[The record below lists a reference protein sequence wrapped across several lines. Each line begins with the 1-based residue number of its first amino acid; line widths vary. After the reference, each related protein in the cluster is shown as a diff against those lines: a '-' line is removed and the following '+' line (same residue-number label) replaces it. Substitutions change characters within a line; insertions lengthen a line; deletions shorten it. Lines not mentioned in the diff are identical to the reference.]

1 MCWYEQLDEKVREYL
16 PDMTMERE
24 VPLSKHT
31 SFRIGGPARRLAF
44 PANRE
49 QLVILMGLAESCG
62 VKPFLLGRGTNLLVD
77 DRGLDTLVIK
87 TAEHMTAVRQLD
99 EVTLEA
105 DAGILLNHLAVYAQ
119 QHGLSGLEFAHG
131 IPGTLG
137 GAICMNAGAYGG
149 EMRQVVTEVTALLP
163 EGVRRFTAEEAAFG
177 YRRSAFLDTE
187 AVVLGARLRLTPDD
201 PAAIRRRMDDLMAR
215 RRQSQ
220 PLEYPSAGSTFKRPE
235 GYFAGTLIEQT
246 GLKGLT
252 VGGAQVSTK
261 HAGFVINVGGA
272 TPPTACIWSRRC
284 GSSAEKGT
292 SMEILIITGL
302 SGGGK
307 SRAASYLEDIG
318 YYTVDNLPA
327 EMMVK
332 FADFCAGSSG
342 RYDRVALVYDV
353 RSGEPT
359 DILIETLERLKA
371 SGVNCRMLFL
381 EADNQ
386 TIVNRYKET
395 RRMHPLQKKG
405 ESVEQAIRR
414 EREWMQPVR
423 DHADFVL
430 DTSALSIAKLRSE
443 LLDLF
448 GQQGDRGGL
457 AVNILSFGF
466 KHGIPIEADLV
477 FDVRFMPNPYYVPEL
492 KNKTGLDQAV
502 RDFVFSFRQTNDFME
517 QLEKMLTF
525 LLPLYAEE
533 GKSAL
538 VIAIGCTGG
547 HHRSVAVAHELAE
560 YITEEGYQVT
570 ENHRDI
576 SR

>member
-1 MCWYEQLDEKVREYL
+1 
-16 PDMTMERE
+16 
-24 VPLSKHT
+24 
-31 SFRIGGPARRLAF
+31 
-44 PANRE
+44 
-49 QLVILMGLAESCG
+49 
-62 VKPFLLGRGTNLLVD
+62 
-77 DRGLDTLVIK
+77 
-87 TAEHMTAVRQLD
+87 
-99 EVTLEA
+99 
-105 DAGILLNHLAVYAQ
+105 
-119 QHGLSGLEFAHG
+119 
-131 IPGTLG
+131 
-137 GAICMNAGAYGG
+137 
-149 EMRQVVTEVTALLP
+149 
-163 EGVRRFTAEEAAFG
+163 
-177 YRRSAFLDTE
+177 
-187 AVVLGARLRLTPDD
+187 
-201 PAAIRRRMDDLMAR
+201 
-215 RRQSQ
+215 
-220 PLEYPSAGSTFKRPE
+220 
-235 GYFAGTLIEQT
+235 
-246 GLKGLT
+246 
-252 VGGAQVSTK
+252 
-261 HAGFVINVGGA
+261 
-272 TPPTACIWSRRC
+272 
-284 GSSAEKGT
+284 
-292 SMEILIITGL
+292 MEILIITGL

-477 FDVRFMPNPYYVPEL
+477 FDVRFLPNPYYVPEL
-492 KNKTGLDQAV
+492 KPLTGLDEPV
-502 RDFVFSFRQTNDFME
+502 REYVFSSEAAGRF
-517 QLEKMLTF
+517 LERLEPLLAF
-525 LLPLYAEE
+525 LLPQYRQE
-533 GKSAL
+533 GRTEL
-538 VIAIGCTGG
+538 VIAVGCTGG
-547 HHRSVAVAHELAE
+547 RHRSTAVAHHLATFIGE
-560 YITEEGYQVT
+560 QGFPVSES
-570 ENHRDI
+570 HRDI

>member
-1 MCWYEQLDEKVREYL
+1 
-16 PDMTMERE
+16 
-24 VPLSKHT
+24 
-31 SFRIGGPARRLAF
+31 
-44 PANRE
+44 
-49 QLVILMGLAESCG
+49 
-62 VKPFLLGRGTNLLVD
+62 
-77 DRGLDTLVIK
+77 
-87 TAEHMTAVRQLD
+87 
-99 EVTLEA
+99 
-105 DAGILLNHLAVYAQ
+105 
-119 QHGLSGLEFAHG
+119 
-131 IPGTLG
+131 
-137 GAICMNAGAYGG
+137 
-149 EMRQVVTEVTALLP
+149 
-163 EGVRRFTAEEAAFG
+163 
-177 YRRSAFLDTE
+177 
-187 AVVLGARLRLTPDD
+187 
-201 PAAIRRRMDDLMAR
+201 
-215 RRQSQ
+215 
-220 PLEYPSAGSTFKRPE
+220 
-235 GYFAGTLIEQT
+235 
-246 GLKGLT
+246 
-252 VGGAQVSTK
+252 
-261 HAGFVINVGGA
+261 
-272 TPPTACIWSRRC
+272 
-284 GSSAEKGT
+284 
-292 SMEILIITGL
+292 MEILIITGL

-547 HHRSVAVAHELAE
+547 RHRSVAVADALARRLSE
-560 YITEEGYQVT
+560 KSGNVT
-570 ENHRDI
+570 AAFRDI
-576 SR
+576 EKG

>member
-1 MCWYEQLDEKVREYL
+1 
-16 PDMTMERE
+16 
-24 VPLSKHT
+24 
-31 SFRIGGPARRLAF
+31 
-44 PANRE
+44 
-49 QLVILMGLAESCG
+49 
-62 VKPFLLGRGTNLLVD
+62 
-77 DRGLDTLVIK
+77 
-87 TAEHMTAVRQLD
+87 
-99 EVTLEA
+99 
-105 DAGILLNHLAVYAQ
+105 
-119 QHGLSGLEFAHG
+119 
-131 IPGTLG
+131 
-137 GAICMNAGAYGG
+137 
-149 EMRQVVTEVTALLP
+149 
-163 EGVRRFTAEEAAFG
+163 
-177 YRRSAFLDTE
+177 
-187 AVVLGARLRLTPDD
+187 
-201 PAAIRRRMDDLMAR
+201 
-215 RRQSQ
+215 
-220 PLEYPSAGSTFKRPE
+220 
-235 GYFAGTLIEQT
+235 
-246 GLKGLT
+246 
-252 VGGAQVSTK
+252 
-261 HAGFVINVGGA
+261 
-272 TPPTACIWSRRC
+272 
-284 GSSAEKGT
+284 
-292 SMEILIITGL
+292 MEILIITGL

-477 FDVRFMPNPYYVPEL
+477 FDVRFMPNPYYVAEL
-492 KNKTGLDQAV
+492 KNKTGLDKEVVEYIMQFEEAHGLLQ
-502 RDFVFSFRQTNDFME
+502 RME
-517 QLEKMLTF
+517 DLVGYA
-525 LLPLYAEE
+525 LPLYVKE
-533 GKSAL
+533 GKSQL
-538 VIAIGCTGG
+538 TIAVGCTGG
-547 HHRSVAVAHELAE
+547 KHRSIAFAEMLAAFVKKL
-560 YITEEGYQVT
+560 GYHPVV
-570 ENHRDI
+570 EHRDVQ
-576 SR
+576 RTHT

>member
-1 MCWYEQLDEKVREYL
+1 
-16 PDMTMERE
+16 
-24 VPLSKHT
+24 
-31 SFRIGGPARRLAF
+31 
-44 PANRE
+44 
-49 QLVILMGLAESCG
+49 
-62 VKPFLLGRGTNLLVD
+62 
-77 DRGLDTLVIK
+77 
-87 TAEHMTAVRQLD
+87 
-99 EVTLEA
+99 
-105 DAGILLNHLAVYAQ
+105 
-119 QHGLSGLEFAHG
+119 
-131 IPGTLG
+131 
-137 GAICMNAGAYGG
+137 
-149 EMRQVVTEVTALLP
+149 
-163 EGVRRFTAEEAAFG
+163 
-177 YRRSAFLDTE
+177 
-187 AVVLGARLRLTPDD
+187 
-201 PAAIRRRMDDLMAR
+201 
-215 RRQSQ
+215 
-220 PLEYPSAGSTFKRPE
+220 
-235 GYFAGTLIEQT
+235 
-246 GLKGLT
+246 
-252 VGGAQVSTK
+252 
-261 HAGFVINVGGA
+261 
-272 TPPTACIWSRRC
+272 
-284 GSSAEKGT
+284 
-292 SMEILIITGL
+292 MEILIITGL

-547 HHRSVAVAHELAE
+547 HHRSVAIAHALAE
-560 YITEEGYQVT
+560 RIRGQGWPVAES
-570 ENHRDI
+570 HRDLG
-576 SR
+576 RN

>member
-1 MCWYEQLDEKVREYL
+1 
-16 PDMTMERE
+16 
-24 VPLSKHT
+24 
-31 SFRIGGPARRLAF
+31 
-44 PANRE
+44 
-49 QLVILMGLAESCG
+49 
-62 VKPFLLGRGTNLLVD
+62 
-77 DRGLDTLVIK
+77 
-87 TAEHMTAVRQLD
+87 
-99 EVTLEA
+99 
-105 DAGILLNHLAVYAQ
+105 
-119 QHGLSGLEFAHG
+119 
-131 IPGTLG
+131 
-137 GAICMNAGAYGG
+137 
-149 EMRQVVTEVTALLP
+149 
-163 EGVRRFTAEEAAFG
+163 
-177 YRRSAFLDTE
+177 
-187 AVVLGARLRLTPDD
+187 
-201 PAAIRRRMDDLMAR
+201 
-215 RRQSQ
+215 
-220 PLEYPSAGSTFKRPE
+220 
-235 GYFAGTLIEQT
+235 
-246 GLKGLT
+246 
-252 VGGAQVSTK
+252 
-261 HAGFVINVGGA
+261 
-272 TPPTACIWSRRC
+272 
-284 GSSAEKGT
+284 
-292 SMEILIITGL
+292 MEILIITGL

-457 AVNILSFGF
+457 AVNVLSFGF
-466 KHGIPIEADLV
+466 KHGLPIEADLV
-477 FDVRFMPNPYYVPEL
+477 FDVRFMPNPFYVAEL
-492 KNKTGLDQAV
+492 KHQTGLDRPVQ
-502 RDFVFSFRQTNDFME
+502 DFVFSFDQTHEFMS
-517 QLEKMLTF
+517 QLEKMISF
-525 LLPLYAEE
+525 LLPLYSEE
-533 GKSAL
+533 GKSVL

-547 HHRSVAVAHELAE
+547 HHRSVAVAHRLAD
-560 YITEEGYQVT
+560 YIARAGYQVT